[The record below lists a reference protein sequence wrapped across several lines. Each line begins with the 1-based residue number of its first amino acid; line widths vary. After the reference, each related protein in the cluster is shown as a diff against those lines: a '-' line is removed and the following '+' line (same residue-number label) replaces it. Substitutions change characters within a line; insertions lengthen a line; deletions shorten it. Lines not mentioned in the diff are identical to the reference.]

1 MLQRI
6 LEDSTEKYLQASA
19 FVGSRE
25 DLETAIGD
33 VIPGLVESTATSILS
48 SIMRDAQSGLE
59 ANRRQRQEF
68 EERLYG
74 RWKKPL
80 DLLELFVSIA
90 KEAGDI
96 FNSENGDEAVR
107 SGNAVF
113 EVLVRLHTRACQVS
127 SAILVLLKSGYA
139 DDAHARWRSL
149 HEISAVCYMVS
160 RAGQKLAEKYL
171 LHETVQQYKIAVEH
185 RRYAGR
191 IDAEPISVDEFEEL
205 RLQRDRLIEA
215 FGDSFGEDYGWA
227 SSTVNKAR
235 PTVRDIEEHVGLDHM
250 RPYYRMAS
258 DNVHANSH
266 GAYFRMGLPDDADGI
281 LLVGPSDAGLAD
293 PGHSTA
299 ISLCQI
305 TTTLLLSRSVFDDLV
320 ISKILSALAEEVGDA
335 FLEAHIDMER
345 VSKH

>member
-1 MLQRI
+1 
-6 LEDSTEKYLQASA
+6 
-19 FVGSRE
+19 
-25 DLETAIGD
+25 
-33 VIPGLVESTATSILS
+33 
-48 SIMRDAQSGLE
+48 MRDAQSGLE

-191 IDAEPISVDEFEEL
+191 IDAEPISDDEFEEL
-205 RLQRDRLIEA
+205 RL
-215 FGDSFGEDYGWA
+215 
-227 SSTVNKAR
+227 
-235 PTVRDIEEHVGLDHM
+235 
-250 RPYYRMAS
+250 
-258 DNVHANSH
+258 
-266 GAYFRMGLPDDADGI
+266 
-281 LLVGPSDAGLAD
+281 
-293 PGHSTA
+293 
-299 ISLCQI
+299 
-305 TTTLLLSRSVFDDLV
+305 
-320 ISKILSALAEEVGDA
+320 
-335 FLEAHIDMER
+335 
-345 VSKH
+345 